1 MGHPIQSRE
10 LLMHANF
17 AIHIN
22 CCMSDKASCF
32 SACVY
37 IGLSLKERERVPSA
51 VGRKCLYMFG
61 IWGIYSL

>member
-1 MGHPIQSRE
+1 MGHPIQSRD

-37 IGLSLKERERVPSA
+37 IGLSLKERGRVPSA
-51 VGRKCLYMFG
+51 VEENVWYFG
-61 IWGIYSL
+61 YL